1 MERTEPFNYTLSWLT
16 GVDTDAFKGIS
27 AECVLTVPHGTR
39 QAYLDAGWSESIF
52 KGGIE
57 EAPLNCDVNGDG
69 QVSISDAVIIVDE
82 ILNK

>member
-1 MERTEPFNYTLSWLT
+1 MERTEPFDYPPSLLI
-16 GVDTDAFKGIS
+16 GVGTDAFKNIS
-27 AECVLTVPHGTR
+27 SECVLTVPHGTR

-57 EAPLNCDVNGDG
+57 EAPLNTDVNGDG